1 MQTRA
6 DKRKNQNEG
15 KVPDAIIAG
24 FEIFQLLNET
34 RKTTSLNKKS
44 EHDYWILHIR
54 IGLGTKFY
62 FKLII
67 LIFWTKFAQ
76 KGYFRSKTET
86 VIITI
91 EFWIFELHEVIK
103 YNF

>member
-6 DKRKNQNEG
+6 DKRENQNEG

-34 RKTTSLNKKS
+34 RKTTSLNKES

-62 FKLII
+62 LKLII

-76 KGYFRSKTET
+76 KGHFRSKTET
-86 VIITI
+86 VIINI
-91 EFWIFELHEVIK
+91 EFCIFELHEVIK